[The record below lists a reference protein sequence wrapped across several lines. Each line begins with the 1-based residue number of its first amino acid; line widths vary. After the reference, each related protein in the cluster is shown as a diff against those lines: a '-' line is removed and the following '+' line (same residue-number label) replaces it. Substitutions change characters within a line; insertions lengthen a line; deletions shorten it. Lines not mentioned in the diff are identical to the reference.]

1 MPSASP
7 APRLSERTFL
17 ALAALLLGALVLG
30 AYENAWH
37 VGFLR
42 DAAYILGKDPRIR
55 AATWENVRLAFAQG
69 YWWPSFQ
76 ADLYR
81 PATTLS
87 FMLDGELFG
96 HVDAPEGHHAVNL
109 ALHFANA
116 LLVLL
121 IARRLMPDSR
131 GVALI
136 AAAIFAV
143 HPLATEAVTYLV
155 GRSDELAAIGILAG
169 LLFHLRATRLSI
181 VGVALASTLAAFSK
195 ESGVLLVAV
204 LLLHDAFI
212 SRRVNIASWLAAA
225 IPALGFVIA
234 RHMALRD
241 SPFFGWPFVDNP
253 LVAATLVQTV
263 LTAGKVFLHGLGLAF
278 FPRTLS
284 VDYSYDAISVFGA
297 GGLQDALCVLGLIV
311 AIALTVGGIVLR
323 PRAPIPAFATLLFL
337 GLLVPTSS
345 VIFPIGAIF
354 AERFLYLPLA
364 AFALGAAW
372 AIDHLARIHARAP
385 VVAAALITLAFAI
398 RTHARNDDWRDELS
412 LYQSAAEATP
422 NSFKVHRVLAGLL
435 WNRGPSEENADAAIA
450 EGNRARAILEARPL
464 SLDQRDGW
472 LELELGNYERAKGEF
487 RRAAHDEPAALTH
500 LQRSLT
506 LLEKAAEVD
515 AFGAQRAREQKL
527 AHGAKPEEVRAP
539 ANPRVQLALFEID
552 MDLQKLPE
560 ADQAATAA
568 RAAIPL
574 APEPYVA
581 AARLDLAQEDLDG
594 AAVELVQALILDRQS
609 LAAWGPLHS
618 VYAALGHEE
627 AIASAS
633 QGPTLDPKNP
643 LVRHHLDRACNDL
656 VKQLS
661 QAHELEG
668 ARIVYDR
675 CVEEFARTKEQLGA
689 RP

>member
-1 MPSASP
+1 MT
-7 APRLSERTFL
+7 ERAYL
-17 ALAALLLGALVLG
+17 ALASLLLGALVLI

-55 AATWENVRLAFAQG
+55 ALSRENVRLAFAHG

-87 FMLDGELFG
+87 FMLDGAIFG

-109 ALHFANA
+109 ALHLANA
-116 LLVLL
+116 ILVLL
-121 IARRLMPDSR
+121 IARKLVPDSR
-131 GVALI
+131 RVALI
-136 AAAIFAV
+136 AALIFAV
-143 HPLATEAVTYLV
+143 HPVATEAVTYLV
-155 GRSDELAAIGILAG
+155 GRSDELAAFGILAG
-169 LLFHLRATRLSI
+169 LLFHLRGSR
-181 VGVALASTLAAFSK
+181 VGVLFASTLAAFSK
-195 ESGVLLVAV
+195 ESGVLLIAV
-204 LLLHDAFI
+204 LVLHDVLI

-225 IPALGFVIA
+225 IPAIGFVIA
-234 RHMALRD
+234 RHFALRD
-241 SPFFGWPFVDNP
+241 SPFYGWPFVDNP
-253 LVAATLVQTV
+253 LVAATPIQTV
-263 LTAGKVFLHGLGLAF
+263 LTASKVLLRMLGLAF

-284 VDYSYDAISVFGA
+284 VDYSYDAIPVFGA
-297 GGLQDALCVLGLIV
+297 GGIQDALCILGLLV
-311 AIALTVGGIVLR
+311 AIALVVGAILLR
-323 PRAPIPAFATLLFL
+323 KRAPIPSFATLLFL

-345 VIFPIGAIF
+345 VLFPIGAIF

-372 AIDHLARIHARAP
+372 ALEHLSRFHARAP
-385 VVAAALITLAFAI
+385 IAIAAVVTLAFAV
-398 RTHARNDDWRDELS
+398 RTHVRNDDWHDELT
-412 LYQSAAEATP
+412 LYRSAAEATP
-422 NSFKVHRVLAGLL
+422 NSFKVHRALAGLL

-450 EGNRARAILEARPL
+450 EGALALAILDAHAL

-472 LELELGNYERAKGEF
+472 LELELGTYERVKGEY

-506 LLEKAAEVD
+506 LLDRAAEID
-515 AFGAQRAREQKL
+515 AFGAQRAREQRL
-527 AHGAKPEEVRAP
+527 AHGAKPEDVHAKP
-539 ANPRVQLALFEID
+539 NPRVQLSLFETD

-568 RAAIPL
+568 RAAAPL
-574 APEPYVA
+574 SPDPYVA
-581 AARLDLAQEDLDG
+581 AARLELAQENLDD

-609 LAAWGPLHS
+609 QAAWGPLHS

-627 AIASAS
+627 AIASAT

-656 VKQLS
+656 VKQLA

-668 ARIVYDR
+668 ARAVYDR
-675 CVEEFARTKEQLGA
+675 CVDPEEFNCAKDTLGA

>member
-7 APRLSERTFL
+7 APRLSDRTYL
-17 ALAALLLGALVLG
+17 ALAALLLGALVLL

-42 DAAYILGKDPRIR
+42 DAAYILGKDPRIGS
-55 AATWENVRLAFAQG
+55 ATWENVRLAFAQG

-87 FMLDGELFG
+87 FMLDGALLG

-136 AAAIFAV
+136 AAAIFAA

-155 GRSDELAAIGILAG
+155 GRSDELAALGILAG
-169 LLFHLRATRLSI
+169 LLFHLRGSR
-181 VGVALASTLAAFSK
+181 VGVLLASTLAAFSK

-204 LLLHDAFI
+204 LLLHDALI
-212 SRRVNIASWLAAA
+212 SRRANLASWLAAA
-225 IPALGFVIA
+225 IPAIGFVIA
-234 RHMALRD
+234 RLVALRD

-253 LVAATLVQTV
+253 LVAATPVQTV
-263 LTAGKVFLHGLGLAF
+263 LTASKVFLHGLGLAI
-278 FPRTLS
+278 FPRALS
-284 VDYSYDAISVFGA
+284 VDYSYDAIPVFGA
-297 GGLQDALCVLGLIV
+297 GGVEDALCVIGLIV
-311 AIALTVGGIVLR
+311 AIALVVGALLLKK
-323 PRAPIPAFATLLFL
+323 RAPIPAFATLLFL

-345 VIFPIGAIF
+345 VLFPIGAIF

-364 AFALGAAW
+364 AFALAAAW
-372 AIDHLARIHARAP
+372 TLEHLTRLHVRAP
-385 VVAAALITLAFAI
+385 VAIAAALTLAFAI
-398 RTHARNDDWRDELS
+398 RTHARNDDWHDELS
-412 LYQSAAEATP
+412 LYRSAAEATP
-422 NSFKVHRVLAGLL
+422 NSFKVHRVLAGLY

-450 EGNRARAILEARPL
+450 EGNRALAILEARPL

-472 LELELGNYERAKGEF
+472 LELELGSYERAKGEY

-506 LLEKAAEVD
+506 LLERAAEVD

-527 AHGAKPEEVRAP
+527 AHGAKPDEVRAT
-539 ANPRVQLALFEID
+539 ANPRVQLALFETD

-574 APEPYVA
+574 SPEPYVA

-609 LAAWGPLHS
+609 QAAWGPLHS

-627 AIASAS
+627 AITSAS

-661 QAHELEG
+661 AAHELES
-668 ARIVYDR
+668 ARVVYDR
-675 CVEEFARTKEQLGA
+675 CVEEFACAKEQLGA
-689 RP
+689 RPQ